1 MISRSD
7 LHIDI
12 EKLTADAT
20 QMADENDRPRKIN
33 AEMLDA
39 LQYSLPILQEGLP
52 EAIDH
57 KWVKEAIVKVQKA
70 IAEAERDS

>member
-1 MISRSD
+1 MSSRSD
-7 LHIDI
+7 LHTDF
-12 EKLTADAT
+12 EKLTVDAT
-20 QMADENDRPRKIN
+20 QMAEENARLRKIN

-57 KWVKEAIVKVQKA
+57 KWVKEAIVKLQKA